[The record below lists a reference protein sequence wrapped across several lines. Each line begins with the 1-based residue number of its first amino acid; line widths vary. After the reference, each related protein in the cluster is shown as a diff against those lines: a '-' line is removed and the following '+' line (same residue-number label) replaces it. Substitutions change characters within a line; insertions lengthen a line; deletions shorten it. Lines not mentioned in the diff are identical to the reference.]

1 MPMATVEL
9 PQDVVMNAKRYAEST
24 HCDFANMVAFA
35 LKKVYGIDSVY
46 VVSEVPRKRKTYGE
60 LTDELTGGVLSPS
73 VKALMGVVGG
83 HSEAAEKSYDD
94 LKWEYF
100 KEKAVNNR
108 ANVIVTRDKTGFV
121 SAKIPVLTPTEFL
134 DREIDDTET

>member
-46 VVSEVPRKRKTYGE
+46 VVSGVPRKRKTYGE
-60 LTDELTGGVLSPS
+60 LADELTGGVLSPS

-100 KEKAVNNR
+100 KEKY
-108 ANVIVTRDKTGFV
+108 D
-121 SAKIPVLTPTEFL
+121 L
-134 DREIDDTET
+134 

>member
-1 MPMATVEL
+1 
-9 PQDVVMNAKRYAEST
+9 
-24 HCDFANMVAFA
+24 MVAFA

-46 VVSEVPRKRKTYGE
+46 VVSGVPRKRKTYGE
-60 LTDELTGGVLSPS
+60 LADELTGGVLSPS

-100 KEKAVNNR
+100 KEKY
-108 ANVIVTRDKTGFV
+108 D
-121 SAKIPVLTPTEFL
+121 L
-134 DREIDDTET
+134 

>member
-121 SAKIPVLTPTEFL
+121 GAKIPVLTPTEFL